1 MGRVRT
7 GRRQGRE
14 GEGGDWRGRRGS
26 LSRWGGK
33 EGGKEMHSTVGWCVC
48 HSHKQMYGE
57 EKRLNSC

>member
-26 LSRWGGK
+26 LSGRGEGK
-33 EGGKEMHSTVGWCVC
+33 KGARKHTGQSDGVCVAVINRC
-48 HSHKQMYGE
+48 ME
-57 EKRLNSC
+57 RKRD